1 MEKYQ
6 FVKSLN
12 ENKVMVSKDGSLL
25 VATTEMSGNIRQVLV
40 FYCNRSGNVTDWTP
54 VDADSS
60 IQSFMNSKVTGVPA
74 TL

>member
-1 MEKYQ
+1 MEKYE
-6 FVKSLN
+6 FVKVMN
-12 ENKVMVSKDGSLL
+12 ENRILISKDGSRF
-25 VATTEMSGNIRQVLV
+25 VVTTEMSGNIRQALV

>member
-1 MEKYQ
+1 MEKYE

-40 FYCNRSGNVTDWTP
+40 FYCNRYGNIIDWAP
-54 VDADSS
+54 VDAESS
-60 IQSFMNSKVTGVPA
+60 IHSFMNSKVTGVPA